1 MDNPSTTNSNKNETA
16 QVPWYAAYPPPRN
29 VAPSLSREELLQWFQ
44 DERKRVGKD
53 FVLVDLRRSDF
64 ETINTSVGEYIGGT
78 IHGSLNLPAQS
89 LYLAI
94 PTLYSILSQTQVR
107 DVVWYCGIFFAG
119 SSRGR
124 GPRAAGWF
132 ADYLEEQGNTS
143 IRSLVLEGGIK
154 GWVSAGEEYTRS
166 MDGILPIR
174 PDLEGLN
181 MWQMD

>member
-64 ETINTSVGEYIGGT
+64 EGGT

-107 DVVWYCGIFFAG
+107 DVVWYCG

-166 MDGILPIR
+166 MDGYDASVWGR
-174 PDLEGLN
+174 
-181 MWQMD
+181 